1 LVGDAL
7 SFNAALS
14 DDLDDC
20 QGNTLFDV
28 AQRIW
33 VGKSLNTTNEINNY
47 ERQGEPAKPV
57 NVQCPIDE
65 IGPAGCHLGGPA
77 DAGVDIA
84 RHLIGIEPIPTLLP
98 LRNSVDGCV
107 YCDDEHLHCFSLP
120 EKDASSN
127 AQPHAKVHYL
137 SHSRLPHANT
147 RHCSCGHA
155 ECALLYTE
163 NFDRGDIS
171 CDLTD
176 FSSMNGPLRAVK
188 RTEERV
194 E

>member
-1 LVGDAL
+1 M

-65 IGPAGCHLGGPA
+65 ISPAGCHLGGPA
-77 DAGVDIA
+77 EKRVMLSSSHKGRGKVPSSESQSDQMKQRTWACIAGSAPLLLQPVASHNQSRQGPSLRIHVAGASASGA
-84 RHLIGIEPIPTLLP
+84 RRTWKKKV
-98 LRNSVDGCV
+98 RASDSVNCRRRCRRRRRG
-107 YCDDEHLHCFSLP
+107 S
-120 EKDASSN
+120 
-127 AQPHAKVHYL
+127 
-137 SHSRLPHANT
+137 NT
-147 RHCSCGHA
+147 RWCCSWQPLVA
-155 ECALLYTE
+155 EVAALGQMGQKE
-163 NFDRGDIS
+163 
-171 CDLTD
+171 
-176 FSSMNGPLRAVK
+176 K
-188 RTEERV
+188 
-194 E
+194 